1 MDPASFPGGHG
12 RSWTTAGAPPGRRAC
27 LRRSARR
34 AGSAAIAAIVV
45 PFFKVRAVQA
55 EGWSC
60 VRPQVATVSRSGP
73 ERAEV
78 PFGALTG
85 GTTRQCAGC

>member
-34 AGSAAIAAIVV
+34 AGSAAIAAHR
-45 PFFKVRAVQA
+45 RAVLQ
-55 EGWSC
+55 G
-60 VRPQVATVSRSGP
+60 QSGP
-73 ERAEV
+73 
-78 PFGALTG
+78 G
-85 GTTRQCAGC
+85 GRLVVCPPAGGDGLSVWT